1 MKTKQTKV
9 KRSSNDELDVIAWLK
24 NHSEET
30 PEKQVIRDE
39 EWTKYNLAV
48 ALSDAREAAGHSQS
62 SLAQELG
69 VQQSLVS
76 KWEHI
81 NHNHTLETLLN
92 LSRATGAKLVLGLEV
107 DGKLIPISPAAKRCV
122 LLSETVHANLEQR
135 GASVGLTARELLLA
149 PLAVN
154 EPAPKTKKP
163 KRSRKLE
170 ARVS

>member
-1 MKTKQTKV
+1 MKTTTKE
-9 KRSSNDELDVIAWLK
+9 KPRDVLAWLD
-24 NHSEET
+24 SILPDT
-30 PEKQVIRDE
+30 PEMQAIE
-39 EWTKYNLAV
+39 EEELTKYQLAL
-48 ALSDAREAAGHSQS
+48 ALIQAREAAGHSQS

-81 NHNHTLETLLN
+81 NHNHTLETLLS
-92 LSRATGAKLVLGLEV
+92 LARATGAKLVLGLEV
-107 DGKLIPISPAAKRCV
+107 DGKLIPVSSAAKRCA

-149 PLAVN
+149 PLAVS

>member
-1 MKTKQTKV
+1 MKSKNT
-9 KRSSNDELDVIAWLK
+9 KRSSDAELDVLEWLK

-30 PEKQVIRDE
+30 SEKQIIRDE
-39 EWTKYNLAV
+39 EWIKYNLAAV
-48 ALSDAREAAGHSQS
+48 LSKAREAAGHSQS